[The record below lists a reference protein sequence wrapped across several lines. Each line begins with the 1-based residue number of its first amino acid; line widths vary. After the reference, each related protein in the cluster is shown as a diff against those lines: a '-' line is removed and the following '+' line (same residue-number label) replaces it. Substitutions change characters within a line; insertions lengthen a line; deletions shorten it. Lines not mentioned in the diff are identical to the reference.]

1 MQMGWLNN
9 INLVER
15 FTFLT
20 MNISRKWG
28 TQKLCG
34 CASRHH
40 LKKKIRLIMHRIP
53 PNHLIDLHILRKKS
67 PYSELFWSAF
77 SPHFPA
83 FGLTTERLSLRIQEN
98 ARKVRTRI
106 TSNTDTFYA
115 VYVSRKDFKIWCS
128 KESQQIFLPAKASE
142 RRDLAYCRFYIVR
155 IN

>member
-1 MQMGWLNN
+1 MGWLNN
-9 INLVER
+9 TNLVER

-34 CASRHH
+34 YASRHY
-40 LKKKIRLIMHRIP
+40 LKIKIRLIMHRIP

-77 SPHFPA
+77 FPHFPA
-83 FGLTTERLSLRIQEN
+83 FGLNTERLSLRIQEN

-115 VYVSRKDFKIWCS
+115 VYVMYHEKISKFDVRKKVNRFFCQQRLQ
-128 KESQQIFLPAKASE
+128 KEE
-142 RRDLAYCRFYIVR
+142 T
-155 IN
+155 